1 MSMTTVESL
10 VYQIRNGED
19 PSGEKMLALMKAVE
33 GISFLTAKPF
43 LRAGFIDSE
52 ELPSIAFLAASEG
65 VRKWDPD
72 GGMSFASY
80 YKMCLLTEILRGSG
94 AAVHVPYGVRSRIRQ
109 YRQYLNNYRSRHGG
123 ESPNDPDV
131 CKDLGITGAD
141 LQQIRMAEQALYV
154 SYLDAP
160 VSDDEDS
167 VTVVETIPDWATD
180 VETTCL
186 EQIFR
191 AELAETLYKACES
204 LSEQERQC
212 LTLRFKKGLTLCQT
226 AAEMGLEAKTVRK
239 LSDKALRRLRDRR
252 NGLSGFL
259 RERTLTQHVG
269 FDSWAHNGA
278 SSPEMLI
285 LKYEQHDYG
294 KWH

>member
-1 MSMTTVESL
+1 MTAEEIVYRIRASTDATETADLMLRLLKSL
-10 VYQIRNGED
+10 
-19 PSGEKMLALMKAVE
+19 E
-33 GISFLTAKPF
+33 GLTITWSRPYRQTIELDELLSLSFLAASQAAEEWDPE
-43 LRAGFIDSE
+43 RAGFITIYKYKLLA
-52 ELPSIAFLAASEG
+52 ELSAAAATEGTSVYVPSH
-65 VRKWDPD
+65 
-72 GGMSFASY
+72 M
-80 YKMCLLTEILRGSG
+80 
-94 AAVHVPYGVRSRIRQ
+94 RSRIRQ
-109 YRQYLNNYRSRHGG
+109 YRQYLNNYRSRYG
-123 ESPNDPDV
+123 ESPSDPDV
-131 CKDLGITGAD
+131 CKDLGITGVD

-160 VSDDEDS
+160 ASDDEDS
-167 VTVVETIPDWATD
+167 ITVGETIPDRATD

-191 AELAETLYKACES
+191 AELTETLYKACES
-204 LSEQERQC
+204 LPEEERKC
-212 LTLRFKKGLTLCQT
+212 LTLRFKKGLTLGQI
-226 AAEMGLEAKTVRK
+226 AAEMGLEVKTVRK
-239 LSDKALRRLRDRR
+239 LSDKALRRLRDKR